1 MIRHHPECVELDR
14 GMMDRDLEPAP
25 GNRLAHRAEQYSMM
39 NRLPRMHLR
48 SRVHTVTKYA
58 PDDA

>member
-1 MIRHHPECVELDR
+1 
-14 GMMDRDLEPAP
+14 MMDRDLELAP